1 MALRSGIQTYQILT
15 NDDEVCIPSLS
26 SILLAVTGFFLSF
39 LCSIIHSS
47 LQWVQPF
54 QKIFHYNYANVAMTW
69 IIVFTSLEESQNH
82 QMKHMMYK
90 NQTYHKLNK
99 VIHTQVTAR
108 QESTTYIN
116 GFEFQFQPT
125 SNVSKLNSKKSFCE
139 TNLGQ
144 NYLLWNAQFQRRRRL
159 FFLRRRS
166 QVSEESS

>member
-1 MALRSGIQTYQILT
+1 MDGGNR
-15 NDDEVCIPSLS
+15 
-26 SILLAVTGFFLSF
+26 FFLSF

-54 QKIFHYNYANVAMTW
+54 QKIFHNNYANVAMTQ
-69 IIVFTSLEESQNH
+69 IIIFTSLGESQNQPNETH
-82 QMKHMMYK
+82 FVQKSSLS
-90 NQTYHKLNK
+90 QTKRNDT
-99 VIHTQVTAR
+99 HTYIEVTTR

-116 GFEFQFQPT
+116 GFEFQFRPT
-125 SNVSKLNSKKSFCE
+125 SNVSKLNPKKSFCE

-144 NYLLWNAQFQRRRRL
+144 NYLLWNAQFQRRRRR